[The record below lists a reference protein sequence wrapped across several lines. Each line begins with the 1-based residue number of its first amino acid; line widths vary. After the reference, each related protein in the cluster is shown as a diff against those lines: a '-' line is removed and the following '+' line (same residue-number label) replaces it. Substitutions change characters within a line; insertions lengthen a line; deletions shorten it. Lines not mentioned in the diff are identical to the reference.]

1 MLSTEKNS
9 LLTKKEQLKKER
21 GFRGPP
27 VNRIV
32 EYLGT
37 VNYATSERIL
47 GKIKALLIEAPEQ
60 EICMLVT
67 STGGPTGTAMSFYD
81 SIRYVLKPK
90 LTTIGAGDVD
100 SSGILLFLA
109 GDKRY
114 VTPNTT
120 LLLHLAGRIFDGGT
134 RFTMPEIEAM
144 VREDKLK
151 DLQYASV
158 VAERSGGH
166 LTTEKVLSMMQRNTL
181 LTPQEL
187 VSWGLADSI
196 LEEMNVS
203 LDS

>member
-1 MLSTEKNS
+1 MLSTAKAEKVAS
-9 LLTKKEQLKKER
+9 LGKKILKREAR
-21 GFRGPP
+21 FVEPS
-27 VNRIV
+27 VERIV

-47 GKIKALLIEAPEQ
+47 GKIKQLIIESPHE

-100 SSGILLFLA
+100 SSGILIFLA

-120 LLLHLAGRIFDGGT
+120 LLLHLAGRVFDGGT
-134 RFTMPEIEAM
+134 RFTAPEIEAM

-151 DLQYASV
+151 DFQYASV
-158 VAERSGGH
+158 LAERSLGH
-166 LTTEKVLSMMQRNTL
+166 LTTEKVLHLMERNTL

-187 VSWGLADSI
+187 VWWDFADSI
-196 LEEMNVS
+196 LERQANIS
-203 LDS
+203 